1 MNTRRGRR
9 ALTTGLLGGALVLA
23 GCTGTGD
30 PEESEAPTGNATA
43 SATATATD
51 MATGDGTETEA
62 TGAGEDLGTLIV
74 DKSFD
79 LQTADPGRQF
89 EVSGTIVGVAI
100 YDTLLTFE
108 DADVSTPVPHLAE
121 SFEVNADAT
130 EFTFELRDDVVFGD
144 GSTLDA
150 DDVAFSLNRVQNLQG
165 NGSFLMD
172 GVTAEA
178 VDDDTVM
185 LTSEQ
190 SNPQLLRI
198 LPNPTLGIVNA
209 DLVRENGGTDSE
221 EAVTEDTAEEFLNS
235 QSAGTGPYILESFNT
250 TTETVMTANP
260 DYWGDPAP
268 YSRVVLRNVEAATQ
282 ALNVQ
287 SDQSDIVLDLAADQL
302 ATLEGDP
309 NLTVVQEPSPNIWFL
324 FANANPEVSEITS
337 SKDFR
342 EAVRYGLDY
351 DAILE
356 LAGDGA
362 IRVPGI
368 IPSMFLGAMDQSN
381 APQRDVDRAKAAVER
396 LGGDVTVSMEYPS
409 DFSANGLNFGPIAE
423 RVQATLAE
431 VGINVELVPSPIATA
446 LENYRAGEEEM
457 GLWLWG
463 PDYPDPADYLVFG
476 PGGIVGLR
484 AGWPEG
490 SEADLEEVMAEAS
503 TTVEDADR
511 EPLYLE
517 YQEIMNEVSPMFPV
531 FQPTASVVA
540 RNDIDSVEFHPAW
553 TIDLE
558 AVGR

>member
-1 MNTRRGRR
+1 MEIRGSTRIVAAAVGLAF
-9 ALTTGLLGGALVLA
+9 ALTACTSDDGG
-23 GCTGTGD
+23 GD
-30 PEESEAPTGNATA
+30 ATEAPATEGSEAIATVDATDTA
-43 SATATATD
+43 SDAASP
-51 MATGDGTETEA
+51 EA
-62 TGAGEDLGTLIV
+62 AGGGDLGTLVV

-89 EVSGTIVGVAI
+89 EVTGTIVGVAL

-108 DADVSTPVPHLAE
+108 NADVSTPVAHLAE
-121 SFEVNADAT
+121 SWEVNDDAT
-130 EFTFELRDDVVFGD
+130 EFTFELRDDVIFAD
-144 GSTLDA
+144 GSTLDS
-150 DDVAFSLNRVQNLQG
+150 DDVVFSLNRVRNLKG

-178 VDDDTVM
+178 VDEDTVR
-185 LTSEQ
+185 LVSEV

-209 DLVRENGGTDSE
+209 DVVRENGGTDAEDAAS
-221 EAVTEDTAEEFLNS
+221 ADTAEEFLNTT
-235 QSAGTGPYILESFNT
+235 SAGTGPYVIESFDT
-250 TTETVMTANP
+250 TTETILAANP
-260 DYWGDPAP
+260 DYWGEPAP

-287 SDQSDIVLDLAADQL
+287 SDQSDVVLDLAADQL
-302 ATLEGDP
+302 VTLEGDP
-309 NLTVVQEPSPNIWFL
+309 NLDVILESSPNIWFL
-324 FANANPEVSEITS
+324 FANANPDISSITS
-337 SKDFR
+337 NPDFV

-351 DAILE
+351 EAILE

-368 IPSMFLGAMDQSN
+368 IPSMFLGAMDQSQ
-381 APQRDVDRAKAAVER
+381 APQRDVERAQAAVER

-409 DFSANGLNFGPIAE
+409 DFSANGLNFGPVAE

-431 VGINVELVPSPIATA
+431 VGITVELQPNPIATA
-446 LENYRAGEEEM
+446 LETYRAGEEEM

-484 AGWPEG
+484 MGWPEG
-490 SEADLEEVMAEAS
+490 SDAELEAVMADAA
-503 TTVEDADR
+503 TTVDDADR
-511 EPLYLE
+511 EPLFLE
-517 YQEIMNEVSPMFPV
+517 YQELMNEVSPVFPI

-540 RNDIDSVEFHPAW
+540 RADVGEVQFHPAW